1 MEDNEYILGID
12 FGTTFSCV
20 GVWKDGSVLIIP
32 NGLSERI
39 TPSVVI
45 FDSKENIY
53 VGEETIN
60 KVWDKD
66 IIKIYEIKRLI
77 GKTYT
82 EVQDIINY
90 FSYKVIK
97 GDDDQILISMDL
109 KGKKIKKSPEEIAYL
124 IFQKLISNAE
134 KFLGKEIHKI
144 IVTVPAD
151 FTDRQRSAIKSAAE
165 MIKGITV
172 KKIIN
177 EPSAAVLCYG
187 IPKEY
192 LVKDKKILNK
202 NSEKNINMHPL
213 EEIYY
218 SENNDITEKDKEEI
232 KENEPVNSFKIS
244 NETLKIIVFDLG
256 GGTYDVSLIEYSMG
270 IFDTLASAGNAKLG
284 GGDFDNRLM
293 EYCLNEFCNKNKDKH
308 FSKDEIYRNKKGIQ
322 RLKIKCEQTKKYLSI
337 KMEDTIYIEDF
348 YEGEALNC
356 IITRSK
362 FEDICKTDFD
372 KLIPP
377 LDRVLSDQKL
387 KPENINEIVLVGGSS
402 KIPKIKQILTEK
414 FPNVI
419 INDSIN
425 PEEAVAYGAVIFSET
440 ERKKIGDF
448 WEDFDY
454 LDSIQHS
461 YGIEIENGKMEFILK
476 RGSKYPT
483 KNTKYYFTYSDYQ
496 TNFRIK
502 IYEGEND
509 NVKDNE
515 FLDEFILNGI
525 PKKKKGDVCLT
536 VTFSIDE
543 NQILNVTAFVAEKE
557 IKKKIEVKRNRKK
570 YVINTLL
577 SSNTSSE
584 ENKKEKEIKD
594 IIVEYSKKFIASQN
608 NDEKLLLIEKYNE
621 AIIFL
626 LKFLEKKDLE
636 VYFNFIERLFQSYAY
651 IINNFFTLL
660 NKEQKE
666 FMYSTIKEYMKDVT
680 YKNPFKLK
688 ILISNFKVI
697 DTNISPTFY
706 VYSIIAMDF
715 LSQIAEKKYF
725 PSKDKNSKN
734 NKNNAYIAKNIY
746 EECIS
751 IAIENLYFN
760 EPKKNEEVL
769 FKVEIAHKLKYKEV
783 LDKCKKQILLI
794 SVKYLQGN
802 NYTKGK
808 LFENNENLDFENLSL
823 MSNNLSES
831 LNKLK
836 DIDEKDNKEILELG
850 GISYANF
857 VKIEFLKDKN
867 RLDPKKLLEY
877 ANKSIKLAESL
888 GKDETSKEWYKEIVK
903 LKKLLE
909 KKIKE
914 IPEPEKKD
922 FQRIKDKLEYHFGCG
937 NEELVIYL
945 LKNYPVQGNEYSE
958 NKMQD
963 YNKNK
968 NMFLKKLASGYKK
981 ADKFLKDSN
990 EDEKNINEN
999 FDDIKPIILE
1009 YINNMMNRQKN
1020 Q

>member
-60 KVWDKD
+60 KVWDNN

-151 FTDRQRSAIKSAAE
+151 FNDRQRSAIKSAAE

-172 KKIIN
+172 KKVIN

-202 NSEKNINMHPL
+202 NSEKNINIHPL

-322 RLKIKCEQTKKYLSI
+322 RLKIKCEQAKKYLSI

-387 KPENINEIVLVGGSS
+387 KAENINEIVLVGGSS

-425 PEEAVAYGAVIFSET
+425 PEEAVAYGASIFSET

-461 YGIEIENGKMEFILK
+461 YGIEVENGKMEFILK

-483 KNTKYYFTYSDYQ
+483 KNTKYYFTYSDNQ

-525 PKKKKGDVCLT
+525 PKRKKGDICLT

-577 SSNTSSE
+577 SSNASSE

-621 AIIFL
+621 AVIFL

-651 IINNFFTLL
+651 IINNFFTIL

-725 PSKDKNSKN
+725 PSKDKNNKN

-760 EPKKNEEVL
+760 EPDKNEEVL
-769 FKVEIAHKLKYKEV
+769 FKVELVFKLKYKEV

-888 GKDETSKEWYKEIVK
+888 GKEETSKEWYKEIVK
-903 LKKLLE
+903 LKKVLE

-958 NKMQD
+958 NKMQE

>member
-60 KVWDKD
+60 KVWDNN

-109 KGKKIKKSPEEIAYL
+109 KGKKLKKSPEEIAYL

-151 FTDRQRSAIKSAAE
+151 FNDRQRSAIKSAAE

-192 LVKDKKILNK
+192 LRKDKKILNK
-202 NSEKNINMHPL
+202 NSEKNINIHPL

-218 SENNDITEKDKEEI
+218 SENNDLTEKDKEEI

-308 FSKDEIYRNKKGIQ
+308 FSKDEIYRNNKGIQ
-322 RLKIKCEQTKKYLSI
+322 RLKIKCEQAKKYLSI

-525 PKKKKGDVCLT
+525 PKRKKGDICLT

-557 IKKKIEVKRNRKK
+557 IKKNIEVKRNRKK

-594 IIVEYSKKFIASQN
+594 IIVEYSKKFIASQS

-621 AIIFL
+621 AVIFL

-680 YKNPFKLK
+680 CKNPFKLK

-725 PSKDKNSKN
+725 PSKDKNNKN

-760 EPKKNEEVL
+760 EPKKNEEAL
-769 FKVEIAHKLKYKEV
+769 FKVELAFKLKYKEV

-802 NYTKGK
+802 YYTKGK

-888 GKDETSKEWYKEIVK
+888 GKEETSKEWYKEIVK
-903 LKKLLE
+903 LKKVLE

-958 NKMQD
+958 NKMQE

>member
-60 KVWDKD
+60 KVWDNN

-172 KKIIN
+172 KKVIN

-192 LVKDKKILNK
+192 LRKDKKILNK
-202 NSEKNINMHPL
+202 NSEKNINIHPL

-308 FSKDEIYRNKKGIQ
+308 FSKDEIYKIKKSIQ
-322 RLKIKCEQTKKYLSI
+322 RLKIKCEQAKKYLSI

-348 YEGEALNC
+348 YEGESLNC

-577 SSNTSSE
+577 SSNASSD

-621 AIIFL
+621 AVIFL

-680 YKNPFKLK
+680 CKNPFKLK

-725 PSKDKNSKN
+725 PSKDKNNKN

-769 FKVEIAHKLKYKEV
+769 FKVELTFKLKYKEV

-802 NYTKGK
+802 YYTKGK

-888 GKDETSKEWYKEIVK
+888 GKEETNKEWYKEIVK

-958 NKMQD
+958 NKMQE

>member
-60 KVWDKD
+60 KVWDNN

-109 KGKKIKKSPEEIAYL
+109 KGKKLKKSPEEIAYL

-192 LVKDKKILNK
+192 LRKDKKILNK

-308 FSKDEIYRNKKGIQ
+308 FSKDEIYRNKKSIQ
-322 RLKIKCEQTKKYLSI
+322 RLKIKCEQAKKYLSI

-594 IIVEYSKKFIASQN
+594 IIVEYSKKFIASQS

-621 AIIFL
+621 AVIFL

-725 PSKDKNSKN
+725 PSKDKNNKN

-751 IAIENLYFN
+751 IANENLYFN

-769 FKVEIAHKLKYKEV
+769 FKVELEFKLKYKEV

-794 SVKYLQGN
+794 SVKYLQGT

-888 GKDETSKEWYKEIVK
+888 GKEETSKEWYKEIVK

-958 NKMQD
+958 NKMQE

>member
-60 KVWDKD
+60 KVWDNN

-202 NSEKNINMHPL
+202 NSEKNINIHPL

-308 FSKDEIYRNKKGIQ
+308 FSKDEIYKIKKSIQ
-322 RLKIKCEQTKKYLSI
+322 RLKIKCEQAKKYLSI

-425 PEEAVAYGAVIFSET
+425 PEEAVAYGAAIFSET

-461 YGIEIENGKMEFILK
+461 YGIEVENGKMEFILK

-483 KNTKYYFTYSDYQ
+483 KNTKYYFTYSDNQ

-525 PKKKKGDVCLT
+525 PKRKKGDICLT

-557 IKKKIEVKRNRKK
+557 IKKNIEVKRNRKK

-577 SSNTSSE
+577 SSNASSE

-621 AIIFL
+621 AVIFL

-666 FMYSTIKEYMKDVT
+666 FMYSTIKEYMKDVIC
-680 YKNPFKLK
+680 KNPFKLK

-725 PSKDKNSKN
+725 PSKDKNNKN

-760 EPKKNEEVL
+760 EPDKNEEVL
-769 FKVEIAHKLKYKEV
+769 FKVELVFKLKYKEV

-794 SVKYLQGN
+794 SVKYLQGT

-831 LNKLK
+831 LNKIK
-836 DIDEKDNKEILELG
+836 EIDEKDNKEILELG

-888 GKDETSKEWYKEIVK
+888 GKEETSKEWYKEIVK
-903 LKKLLE
+903 LKKVLE

-958 NKMQD
+958 NKMQE